1 MTSPKPKSKAGP
13 AKQEP
18 AAPPRSVKNEAAA
31 KPQAKPDAKP
41 RPAKV
46 EALPEPALTHP
57 EIRAIVLGIMLAM
70 FLGALDQTIVA
81 TALPTI
87 GRHFGN
93 IDDLSWVVTAYL
105 LTGTAVTPL
114 YGKLSDIHGRR
125 VLMLAAI
132 GIFVLG
138 SVACALAPSMTALVL
153 ARGVQGLGGGG
164 LMALAQ
170 TIIADIVSPRERGRY
185 QGYIGAVF
193 ATSSVGGPVLGGFLT
208 EHLDWSLIFWI
219 NLPLGLIALGMT
231 SSVLRRVPFHPRKHR
246 LDIIGALLMM
256 SAAIALL
263 LALSW
268 GGRRYEWISP
278 QIGALLLSSAILWGL
293 FAWRLVTTREPFL
306 PLTVLGNPVVR
317 CATLAG
323 ACNMGT
329 LVGMTIFVPLY
340 FEVVLHLSASQSGLA
355 LIPLMAA
362 TVTFSTITG
371 RLMTHVV
378 HYKRMSLIGLS
389 HFHFVARAAG
399 DLAGVDADRAGA
411 AAAADHRRRPRHRVS
426 GVDRVHAERG
436 VALADGHRHRCRQF
450 LPRAVLGAGGGGA
463 GRDRAGRT
471 WRRRRH
477 VGGDAG
483 AHGVGARARLCV
495 PLRVPR
501 LRAGALVRHGVP
513 DLDGG
518 AAAQG
523 PLGAITGRDRTDR
536 AGNADP
542 GGVGTSVQARRQHKA
557 ECAPDQ
563 KDGDGQQHGK
573 NGDPRVALAGFGD
586 EVSGREQ
593 QEEAGEDDAGAVIN
607 LAPQRYRFPAIHGR
621 IARMPPGTVRTDH

>member
-1 MTSPKPKSKAGP
+1 MTSPKPKSRSGP
-13 AKQEP
+13 VKTQPEAK
-18 AAPPRSVKNEAAA
+18 PRPVKQEAAA
-31 KPQAKPDAKP
+31 KPESKARLVKS
-41 RPAKV
+41 
-46 EALPEPALTHP
+46 EAPSEPGVLTHP
-57 EIRAIVLGIMLAM
+57 EIRTIVLGIMLAM

-93 IDDLSWVVTAYL
+93 LDDLSWVVTAYL

-114 YGKLSDIHGRR
+114 YGKLADIHGRR
-125 VLMLAAI
+125 VIMLTAI

-153 ARGVQGLGGGG
+153 ARAFQGLGGGG

-208 EHLDWSLIFWI
+208 EHIDWSLIFWI

-231 SSVLRRVPFHPRKHR
+231 SSVLRRVPFHARKHS
-246 LDIIGALLMM
+246 LDVIGALLMM
-256 SAAIALL
+256 AASVALL

-278 QIGALLLSSAILWGL
+278 QIGALLLLSATLWGL
-293 FAWRLVTTREPFL
+293 FAWRLITTREPFL
-306 PLTVLGNPVVR
+306 PLAVLGNAVVR

-378 HYKRMSLIGLS
+378 HYKRVSLIGLS
-389 HFHFVARAAG
+389 LSILSLAPLAIWPASMPTMLVLLLLLVIGAGLGTVFPVSTVCMQNAVSRSQMGVAT
-399 DLAGVDADRAGA
+399 GA
-411 AAAADHRRRPRHRVS
+411 ANFFRS
-426 GVDRVHAERG
+426 
-436 VALADGHRHRCRQF
+436 LF
-450 LPRAVLGAGGGGA
+450 S
-463 GRDRAGRT
+463 
-471 WRRRRH
+471 
-477 VGGDAG
+477 
-483 AHGVGARARLCV
+483 
-495 PLRVPR
+495 
-501 LRAGALVRHGVP
+501 ALVV
-513 DLDGG
+513 
-518 AAAQG
+518 AI
-523 PLGAITGRDRTDR
+523 LGAIVLG
-536 AGNADP
+536 GL
-542 GGVGTSVQARRQHKA
+542 GGVTGMSIEMLARTASAPELAYAFRFVFLACALVLSFGMAFLIAMEQRPLRGPSVPSQAASAPTAPATPIPA
-557 ECAPDQ
+557 E
-563 KDGDGQQHGK
+563 
-573 NGDPRVALAGFGD
+573 
-586 EVSGREQ
+586 
-593 QEEAGEDDAGAVIN
+593 
-607 LAPQRYRFPAIHGR
+607 
-621 IARMPPGTVRTDH
+621 